1 MNEHDALQA
10 ATPAAPAVPA
20 APPGPVATPVAPVPP
35 PVPPPP
41 GPSTPPSASAEEI
54 MELCELAGFDLTT
67 AREMRSRNLT
77 TAQVRQELLARR
89 EGAGPKGLSS
99 VVLPAALNH
108 IQQMERA
115 ARELAAKSG
124 RSWQQHYAE
133 QLMTNPA
140 IYDQYLASNPA
151 QTQTIA

>member
-1 MNEHDALQA
+1 
-10 ATPAAPAVPA
+10 
-20 APPGPVATPVAPVPP
+20 
-35 PVPPPP
+35 
-41 GPSTPPSASAEEI
+41 

-99 VVLPAALNH
+99 VVLPATLNH
-108 IQQMERA
+108 TQQMERA

-133 QLMTNPA
+133 QLMTNPV